1 MGGQLGAVLTADVRG
16 GAAPADEP
24 VERGGGLIGGDAAR
38 DVHLKRLAGE
48 LVNDVQQ
55 PQRVADAAGNAAE
68 ATRTVLVDSTETLG
82 SAVVGPGAR
91 GADARRLLRLLRRY
105 GGLDGA
111 AWDAIG
117 PSAVRSVR
125 AFQRRKGS
133 PWTGSSAPTCARR
146 CSGGCPVASRSTSRS
161 GA

>member
-1 MGGQLGAVLTADVRG
+1 
-16 GAAPADEP
+16 
-24 VERGGGLIGGDAAR
+24 
-38 DVHLKRLAGE
+38 VHLKRLAGE

-105 GGLDGA
+105 GGLRSGRPRCDPC
-111 AWDAIG
+111 G
-117 PSAVRSVR
+117 PSSDAR
-125 AFQRRKGS
+125 GS
-133 PWTGSSAPTCARR
+133 PWTGSSAPTCVLLGRLPGRVEIDLSERR
-146 CSGGCPVASRSTSRS
+146 LILCV
-161 GA
+161 

>member
-1 MGGQLGAVLTADVRG
+1 M
-16 GAAPADEP
+16 
-24 VERGGGLIGGDAAR
+24 
-38 DVHLKRLAGE
+38 HLKRLAGE

-111 AWDAIG
+111 ARDAIG

-125 AFQRRKGS
+125 AFQRRKGLAVDGLVGPDVRS
-133 PWTGSSAPTCARR
+133 ARAAARSRRDRPLGAAPDPLRLSS
-146 CSGGCPVASRSTSRS
+146 
-161 GA
+161 